1 MENNVT
7 MCYSSVF
14 LGDGKVI
21 LKIRDKQGSQNE
33 RKEEK
38 TSLARSSQASLFS
51 TTIWK
56 LEKSKIGR
64 KKKKKTQQ
72 DQFLCH
78 STLVIQDK
86 THCYIEITTTY
97 RVCHRNCI

>member
-33 RKEEK
+33 WKEEK
-38 TSLARSSQASLFS
+38 TSLARSSQASLFY

-64 KKKKKTQQ
+64 KKKLSK